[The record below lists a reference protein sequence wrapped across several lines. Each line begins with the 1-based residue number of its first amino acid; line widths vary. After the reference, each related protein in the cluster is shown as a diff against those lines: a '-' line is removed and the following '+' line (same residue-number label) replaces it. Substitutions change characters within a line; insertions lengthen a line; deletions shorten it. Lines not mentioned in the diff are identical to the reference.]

1 MAKRKVRKANFI
13 GVVLFAVMCV
23 LAVLNFA
30 LPLLSWQGSA
40 SILGI
45 TASNDKTT
53 DFGLFGMLEGM
64 SDKAVGDLS
73 DAGRSAKAM
82 FFTNDEKTQAK
93 WFTVLSLV
101 TAIVGCIGIV
111 LAVVSLVVPKLYGYI
126 KYVGALLALIA
137 IVTFVFAIV
146 CTNVYSSSSSIANVK
161 STVSLGVGAILS
173 LVGGLGAVAVPFVCK
188 K

>member
-40 SILGI
+40 SILGTTI
-45 TASNDKTT
+45 SNDKA
-53 DFGLFGMLEGM
+53 DFGLFGLLEGM
-64 SDKAVGDLS
+64 SDKAVGDMS
-73 DAGRSAKAM
+73 DAGRSAKAL
-82 FFTNDEKTQAK
+82 FFGNDEKTQAK

-146 CTNVYSSSSSIANVK
+146 CTNVYSSSSSIANAK

>member
-30 LPLLSWQGSA
+30 LPLLTSQGGA
-40 SILGI
+40 SGI
-45 TASNDKTT
+45 GSTEKTSY
-53 DFGLFGMLEGM
+53 GLFGMLDGM

-73 DAGRSAKAM
+73 DAGRVARTR
-82 FFTNDEKTQAK
+82 FFLDDEKTQAK

-146 CTNVYSSSSSIANVK
+146 CTNVYSSSASLGITTIK
-161 STVSLGVGAILS
+161 STVELAIGSILS